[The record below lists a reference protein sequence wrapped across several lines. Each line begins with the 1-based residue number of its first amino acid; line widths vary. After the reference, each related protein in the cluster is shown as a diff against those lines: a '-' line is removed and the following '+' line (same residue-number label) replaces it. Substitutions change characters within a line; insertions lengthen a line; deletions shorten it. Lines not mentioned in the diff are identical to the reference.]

1 MAEFILSDASFT
13 FNSVDLSDHVK
24 TVTFNLTSDAPD
36 VTAMGDDW
44 RDFLAGL
51 RSWQITLDFYQD
63 FAAGKVDA
71 TFWAAFNGTNRTPI
85 ILRPDGAGVGATNP
99 SFSGNVIIT
108 NYDPITGTVG
118 DAAMAPVTLQG
129 AGALARATS

>member
-1 MAEFILSDASFT
+1 MAEFILSDAEFT
-13 FNSVDLSDHVK
+13 FNTVDLSDHVK

-51 RSWQITLDFYQD
+51 RSFQITLDFYQD
-63 FAAGKVDA
+63 FAAGEVDA
-71 TFWAAFNGTNRTPI
+71 TFWAAFIGTNKTAFTLKPTSNATS
-85 ILRPDGAGVGATNP
+85 GTNP
-99 SFSGNVIIT
+99 VFSGNVIIT

-129 AGALARATS
+129 AGALTRATS